1 MTLVPARQTGAATLI
16 GAVFLFAVVALV
28 VAFAAFMAG
37 SDVRDSELLDEN
49 VEALLIAES
58 GLENATGR
66 LVGGIPCNASL
77 ALTRNLGRGSFTVA
91 GGQTTDFNGAPLAA
105 GRCRVQVTGRVP
117 LGGAART
124 IEGIVGINPVIA
136 LDNPVSTASTN
147 SASTL
152 NWAHTVGV
160 GTNRL
165 LVVALSLRHTG
176 TQAATG
182 VTYNGINLTPLI
194 VQTNNG
200 NARVELWYLINPPSG
215 TANVA
220 IAWGGGSTRAVG
232 GAMSFSGVDQ
242 TTPLEDPEGAVG
254 NNTGAGAVTVTV
266 TPTVAGAWV
275 IDAVASRTGLTMT
288 AAGGR
293 TQRWNITTGG
303 GNPGRVVG
311 AGSTRGPI
319 ALPAGIA
326 MNWTAAGGGG
336 STPAWAIVGA
346 GVRPVGRLLAW
357 REVPVP

>member
-28 VAFAAFMAG
+28 VAFAALMAG

-66 LVGGIPCNASL
+66 LIAGTPCANL
-77 ALTRNLGRGSFTVA
+77 ALTRNLGRGSFA
-91 GGQTTDFNGAPLAA
+91 IAAGQTTDFSGAALPA
-105 GRCRVQVTGRVP
+105 GHCRVQVTGLVP

-124 IEGIVGINPVIA
+124 IEGIVITNPVIGF
-136 LDNPVSTASTN
+136 DNTVSTASTN
-147 SASTL
+147 NNSNAL
-152 NWAHTVGV
+152 NWGHTVGA

-176 TQAATG
+176 AQAATA
-182 VTYNGINLTPLI
+182 VTYNGINLTPFI
-194 VQTNNG
+194 IQTNNN
-200 NARVELWYLINPPSG
+200 NARVELWYLTNPPTG

-220 IAWGGGSTRAVG
+220 IAWSGASTRAVG

-242 TTPLEDPEGAVG
+242 TTPLEDPEGATG
-254 NNTGAGAVTVTV
+254 NSTAGSAVSVTVT
-266 TPTVAGAWV
+266 TTVRGAWV

-288 AAGGR
+288 TAGGR
-293 TQRWNITTGG
+293 TQRWNIQTGG
-303 GNPGRVVG
+303 GNLRRAVG
-311 AGSTRGPI
+311 AASTRGPI
-319 ALPAGIA
+319 ALPAAIT
-326 MNWTAAGGGG
+326 MNWTANGGG
-336 STPAWAIVGA
+336 TPAWAIVGA
-346 GVRPVGRLLAW
+346 GVRPIGSLLSW